1 MTLDNIELIEELAA
15 KEAKENFWVYRQ
27 FINPNLKLSWFQKE
41 IAYALM
47 QFYQD
52 YKAGKRPKLIIEAPP
67 QHGKSVQVIE
77 FISWLAGHD
86 SKAKT
91 IYTSFSERLG
101 IRANL
106 RLQRIFDSPKYKHV
120 FTTHLNTSNVVAI
133 SGQYLRNREI
143 LEYVDSEGYFRNTTI
158 RGSIT
163 GESLDIGIIDDPLKG
178 GEEAQSATI
187 REKTWDWL
195 TDDFLT
201 RFSDDGALLII
212 GTRWHIDD
220 PIGRLRDLHKDIQVL
235 SYKAI
240 AEEDEKNRSKGDAL
254 FPSHKSIEFLL
265 ERKKLMSS
273 LSWESLYQS
282 NPIINTGTLFKQ
294 SDFKYYK
301 ESEIFIYLGEEA
313 IRKTDLRIYQTID
326 PAGTVSQ
333 TADDFA
339 CITFAI
345 HANNIIV
352 LDTFNEQALTTTH
365 DDIMTSLRNK
375 WNPIYQ
381 AVEKKIFGLNI
392 IQNAASRGIPVM
404 PLTAD
409 GNKIYRAE
417 PLQVHFKNGLVWFKN
432 GFSTLEKQLL
442 EFPNGKHDDLV
453 DCLAYA
459 CILVLDKPAD
469 IAKVWNEI
477 YA

>member
-15 KEAKENFWVYRQ
+15 KEAKENFWAYRQ
-27 FINPNLKLSWFQKE
+27 YINPSLKISWFQKE

-86 SKAKT
+86 PKAKT

-106 RLQRIFDSPKYKHV
+106 RLQRIFDSPKYKQV
-120 FTTHLNTSNVVAI
+120 FTTHLNASNVVAI

-143 LEYVDSEGYFRNTTI
+143 LEYVGNEGYFRNTTI

-178 GEEAQSATI
+178 REEAQSATI

-220 PIGRLRDLHKDIQVL
+220 PIGRLRGLHKDIQVL

-240 AEEDEKNRSKGDAL
+240 AEEDEKNRLKGEAL

-265 ERKKLMSS
+265 ERKKLMSA

-313 IRKTDLRIYQTID
+313 IRKSDLRIYQTID

-339 CITFAI
+339 CVTFAI

-469 IAKVWNEI
+469 IAKVWEDI

>member
-1 MTLDNIELIEELAA
+1 MTIEQLEKINRYYAL
-15 KEAKENFWVYRQ
+15 EAKDDFWVYRQ
-27 FINPNLKLSWFQKE
+27 YINPKLKISWFQKE

-52 YKAGKRPKLIIEAPP
+52 YKSGKRPKLIIEAPP
-67 QHGKSVQVIE
+67 QHGKSIQVIE

-86 SKAKT
+86 PDAKT

-106 RLQRIFDSPKYKHV
+106 RLQRIFDSEKYKQV
-120 FTTHLNTSNVVAI
+120 FTTRLNTSTVVAI

-143 LEYVDSEGYFRNTTI
+143 LEYVNQDGYFRNTTI
-158 RGSIT
+158 RGAIT

-178 GEEAQSATI
+178 REEAQSHTI
-187 REKTWDWL
+187 RNKTWDWL

-201 RFSDDGALLII
+201 RFSDEAALLII

-220 PIGRLRDLHKDIQVL
+220 PIGRLRDLYKDLQVL

-240 AEEDEKNRSKGDAL
+240 AEVDEKNRKAGEAL
-254 FPSHKSIEFLL
+254 FPAHKSIEFLL

-294 SDFKYYK
+294 SYFKYYK
-301 ESEIFIYLGEEA
+301 ETDDFIYLADEP
-313 IRKTDLRIYQTID
+313 IKKHDLRIYQTID

-345 HANNIIV
+345 HNNNIIV

-365 DDIMTSLRNK
+365 EDIMGNLRNK

-392 IQNAASRGIPVM
+392 IQNAKSRGIPVM
-404 PLTAD
+404 PLSAD

-417 PLQVHFKNGLVWFKN
+417 PLQVQFKNGLVWFKS

-459 CILVLDKPAD
+459 CLLLLSKNNTLTIAD
-469 IAKVWNEI
+469 IYGED
-477 YA
+477 

>member
-1 MTLDNIELIEELAA
+1 M
-15 KEAKENFWVYRQ
+15 
-27 FINPNLKLSWFQKE
+27 
-41 IAYALM
+41 
-47 QFYQD
+47 
-52 YKAGKRPKLIIEAPP
+52 
-67 QHGKSVQVIE
+67 
-77 FISWLAGHD
+77 
-86 SKAKT
+86 
-91 IYTSFSERLG
+91 
-101 IRANL
+101 
-106 RLQRIFDSPKYKHV
+106 
-120 FTTHLNTSNVVAI
+120 
-133 SGQYLRNREI
+133 
-143 LEYVDSEGYFRNTTI
+143 
-158 RGSIT
+158 
-163 GESLDIGIIDDPLKG
+163 
-178 GEEAQSATI
+178 
-187 REKTWDWL
+187 
-195 TDDFLT
+195 
-201 RFSDDGALLII
+201 
-212 GTRWHIDD
+212 
-220 PIGRLRDLHKDIQVL
+220 L

-240 AEEDEKNRSKGDAL
+240 AEEDEKNRLKGEAL

-265 ERKKLMSS
+265 ERKKLMSA

-282 NPIINTGTLFKQ
+282 NPIINTGTLFKAK
-294 SDFKYYK
+294 DFKYYK
-301 ESEIFIYLGEEA
+301 ESEIFIYLGEET

-345 HANNIIV
+345 YKNSIIV

>member
-15 KEAKENFWVYRQ
+15 KEAKENFWAYRQ
-27 FINPNLKLSWFQKE
+27 YINPSLKISWFQKE

-86 SKAKT
+86 PKAKT

-106 RLQRIFDSPKYKHV
+106 RLQRIFDSPKYKQV

-143 LEYVDSEGYFRNTTI
+143 LEYVDNEGYFRNTTI

-178 GEEAQSATI
+178 REEAQSATI

-220 PIGRLRDLHKDIQVL
+220 PIGRLRELHKDIQVL

-240 AEEDEKNRSKGDAL
+240 AEEDEKNRLKGEAL

-265 ERKKLMSS
+265 ERKKLMSA

-301 ESEIFIYLGEEA
+301 ESEIFIYLGEET
-313 IRKTDLRIYQTID
+313 IRKSDLRIYQTID

-339 CITFAI
+339 CVTFAI

-469 IAKVWNEI
+469 IAKVWEDI

>member
-1 MTLDNIELIEELAA
+1 MGYIAHTGYQRMKHNIIQYDDPRKKGEALWQEWISAEIYEGIK
-15 KEAKENFWVYRQ
+15 KESE
-27 FINPNLKLSWFQKE
+27 
-41 IAYALM
+41 
-47 QFYQD
+47 
-52 YKAGKRPKLIIEAPP
+52 
-67 QHGKSVQVIE
+67 IE
-77 FISWLAGHD
+77 FSALYQQNPTTAEGNIF
-86 SKAKT
+86 KAK
-91 IYTSFSERLG
+91 
-101 IRANL
+101 
-106 RLQRIFDSPKYKHV
+106 
-120 FTTHLNTSNVVAI
+120 
-133 SGQYLRNREI
+133 
-143 LEYVDSEGYFRNTTI
+143 
-158 RGSIT
+158 
-163 GESLDIGIIDDPLKG
+163 
-178 GEEAQSATI
+178 
-187 REKTWDWL
+187 
-195 TDDFLT
+195 
-201 RFSDDGALLII
+201 
-212 GTRWHIDD
+212 
-220 PIGRLRDLHKDIQVL
+220 
-235 SYKAI
+235 
-240 AEEDEKNRSKGDAL
+240 
-254 FPSHKSIEFLL
+254 
-265 ERKKLMSS
+265 
-273 LSWESLYQS
+273 
-282 NPIINTGTLFKQ
+282 
-294 SDFKYYK
+294 DFKYYK

-339 CITFAI
+339 CVTFAI

>member
-178 GEEAQSATI
+178 REEAQSATI

-265 ERKKLMSS
+265 ERKKLMSA

-282 NPIINTGTLFKQ
+282 NPIISTGTLFKQ

-375 WNPIYQ
+375 WDPIYQ